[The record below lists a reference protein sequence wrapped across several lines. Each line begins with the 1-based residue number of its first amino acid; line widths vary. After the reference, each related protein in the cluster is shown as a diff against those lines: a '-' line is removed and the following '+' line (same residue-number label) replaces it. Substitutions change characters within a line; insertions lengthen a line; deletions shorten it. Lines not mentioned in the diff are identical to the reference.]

1 MMEIF
6 IMAMLIAAFL
16 VSFLTFV
23 VSNCSK
29 SPSER
34 DKDYDNFL

>member
-1 MMEIF
+1 MGKVAAILLLLVIQGWF
-6 IMAMLIAAFL
+6 LSIIARD
-16 VSFLTFV
+16 
-23 VSNCSK
+23 CSK